1 MSGDAG
7 AALANEITQL
17 SFDLRNAYDDV
28 VSRSA
33 CSLIFLGFFYLHR
46 FQTFRGQLKEVQLS
60 SSMLAEISESSFK
73 FQSFVKQFGSS
84 DHQNEFV
91 NILCKL

>member
-17 SFDLRNAYDDV
+17 SLDLRNAYDV
-28 VSRSA
+28 ISRPA

-46 FQTFRGQLKEVQLS
+46 FQTFRGQLKEFQLS
-60 SSMLAEISESSFK
+60 SSMLASAA
-73 FQSFVKQFGSS
+73 VMP
-84 DHQNEFV
+84 
-91 NILCKL
+91 